1 MNKFNPSL
9 IFFFIALLFIQS
21 CETRSF
27 KGPKIDE
34 SLLEIGDV
42 KIHRYG
48 KALFEIDTTD
58 FLSEVRSM
66 QNEFPLFLGYDIGNS
81 NKLLPLYEYVT
92 DTQLISIS
100 KKTMEVYPDLISEE
114 NQLSDAF
121 SRYHYFFPDKKIPVV
136 YTYISDLYFE
146 KPVIVDDSV
155 VIIALDVYLG
165 ESFTKYRS
173 LGLPYYKIRCM
184 TPDNIVVDVM
194 KSLYVANLNHRNKQK
209 TSLDKMI
216 AAGKLLYFLDAV
228 LPDIPDSLKIC
239 YITDQMKWVEENK
252 KNVWAFMV
260 KNKLF
265 YSADYKIQTKLMEDG
280 PFTKGFSNDSPP
292 RLGIWLGWKIV
303 REYMDKHPNIS
314 LESLLK
320 NEDAQVIFNQS
331 GYKP

>member
-9 IFFFIALLFIQS
+9 ISFFIALLFIQS

-27 KGPKIDE
+27 NGPKIDE

-239 YITDQMKWVEENK
+239 YTTDQMKWVEENK